1 MGARRGSGTRDL
13 RPSVRP
19 PPGCGPRLTALP
31 PGRAAL
37 GRGTVSLGL
46 RDGAATLRLR
56 EGHEALLLPRL
67 PAAEAR
73 PQLQA
78 LLFAMAARVRDLEE
92 RLEGA
97 AAGRGGGRGAGGS
110 RPSEGPRREGGGGV
124 FTASALSCCGC
135 RLPTGGAAP
144 EHLGQEIPRVEGA
157 QPRSHGTSVRRSARP
172 DGEVPAWRWAGGG
185 SRVAVQGRELLGR
198 ELLGRCW
205 RNV

>member
-110 RPSEGPRREGGGGV
+110 RPSEGPRREGGGGGLY
-124 FTASALSCCGC
+124 SIRPLLL
-135 RLPTGGAAP
+135 RLPSAHGRGRPRTPRAGDPPRGRRTAAFSR
-144 EHLGQEIPRVEGA
+144 HLRA
-157 QPRSHGTSVRRSARP
+157 QKRP
-172 DGEVPAWRWAGGG
+172 
-185 SRVAVQGRELLGR
+185 S
-198 ELLGRCW
+198 
-205 RNV
+205 